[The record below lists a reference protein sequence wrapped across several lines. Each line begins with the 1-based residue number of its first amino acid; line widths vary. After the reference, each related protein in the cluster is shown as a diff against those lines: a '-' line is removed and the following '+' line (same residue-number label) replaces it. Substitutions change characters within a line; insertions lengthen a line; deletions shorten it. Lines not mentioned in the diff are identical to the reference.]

1 MVYKNAMFIL
11 SILIGFVLYGQEKII
26 FKDNFVN
33 NKNRWKLVKTD
44 DEFSVRIK
52 DKALYF
58 KKNHRNMVNNGCL
71 WFEKNIRK
79 FKTEK
84 DFIIT
89 FYAKILSSDDVT
101 NGFDF
106 QWGKIEE
113 DANTSTNISSSLYQ
127 LEIGLKDMHLTKF
140 DNLNGWTYYDW
151 SDSYTETLNY
161 TLQYGVLYKYEII
174 QRKDTL
180 TVLINDK
187 MVYAL
192 PIKPQE
198 GKSIGV
204 QQCLKSHWLLSRLS
218 IKQ

>member
-1 MVYKNAMFIL
+1 MGYKNAMFLL
-11 SILIGFVLYGQEKII
+11 SILISFVLYGQKKII

-33 NKNRWKLVKTD
+33 NKNRWKLEKAD

-58 KKNHRNMVNNGCL
+58 KKNHRNAVNNGCL

-79 FKTEK
+79 FKAEK
-84 DFIIT
+84 NFIIT
-89 FYAKILSSDDVT
+89 FYAKILSSDDVS

-113 DANTSTNISSSLYQ
+113 DTNTSSSISTSLYQ
-127 LEIGLKDMHLTKF
+127 LDFGLTDMRLSKF
-140 DNLNGWTYYDW
+140 DNINGWTYYDW

-161 TLQYGVLYKYEII
+161 TLQYGILYKYEII
-174 QRKDTL
+174 QRNDTL

-187 MVYAL
+187 IVYAL
-192 PIKPQE
+192 PIKPQD